1 MASIDTV
8 STPESAITR
17 GIAFSIAS
25 YAAFSTAD
33 ALIKAASAGHS
44 VFQVALTLSVFALAP
59 VLFLTRG
66 VGGLPALFPKEW
78 KLVVI
83 RGVLTALCGLC
94 AWEAFALLPL
104 SDGYAIL
111 FLAPILV
118 TAFSALFLGE
128 EVGWRRWS
136 AAAAGFV
143 GVMIMVRP
151 DFATVGFGH
160 GLAVMAAI
168 LGAISFCV
176 LKKIGNGETSAS
188 ILFVLFISIIVVSL
202 PGAVAAWSTPT
213 PSALLTMALAG
224 LLMGTGQAALVLA
237 TREAPAVVVAPF
249 QYSQMIWAVFF
260 GVVFFGDQPT
270 PMLFVGMAI
279 VVASGLFT
287 LWRETVRRGKVTI
300 GTRIE
305 VPARAA
311 R

>member
-1 MASIDTV
+1 MAVT
-8 STPESAITR
+8 STIASTESTITR

-33 ALIKAASAGHS
+33 ALVKAASAGHS
-44 VFQVALTLSVFALAP
+44 VFQVALTLSLFAMLP

-66 VGGLPALFPKEW
+66 VGGLPALFPKRW
-78 KLVVI
+78 GLVVA
-83 RGVLTALCGLC
+83 RGILTAFCGLC
-94 AWEAFALLPL
+94 AWQAFAMLPL
-104 SDGYAIL
+104 ADGYAIL
-111 FLAPILV
+111 FLAPIMV
-118 TAFSALFLGE
+118 TAISALFLGE

-143 GVMIMVRP
+143 GVIIMVRP
-151 DFATVGFGH
+151 DFATIGVGH
-160 GLAVMAAI
+160 GLALLAAV
-168 LGAISFCV
+168 LGAVSFCV
-176 LKKIGNGETSAS
+176 LKRIGSSETSAS
-188 ILFVLFISIIVVSL
+188 ILFVLFLSIIIVAA
-202 PGAVAAWSTPT
+202 PGALTTWITPG

-249 QYSQMIWAVFF
+249 QYSQMIWAVVL
-260 GVVFFGDQPT
+260 GVVFFGDRPT
-270 PMLFVGMAI
+270 PMLFLGMGI

-300 GTRIE
+300 GTRVE